1 MQYAIRS
8 IRVAQVATAAFY
20 FFGEAAFG
28 SIGRA
33 PPRLLRSMDENKLL
47 TAGAVFGLHTV
58 ATTLK
63 SINAFEVTYNG
74 RLLHSKM
81 KTGSFPDVGGL
92 VSALAAV
99 KQEEQAQAQ
108 ALRAAQ
114 G

>member
-1 MQYAIRS
+1 VQYAIRS
-8 IRVAQVATAAFY
+8 IRLAQAATAAFY
-20 FFGEAAFG
+20 FFGEAAFA
-28 SIGRA
+28 SVGRA

-63 SINAFEVTYNG
+63 SINAFEITYNG

-81 KTGSFPDVGGL
+81 KTGTFPDV
-92 VSALAAV
+92 SALVQQLANA
-99 KQEEQAQAQ
+99 KAEDQAQAQ